1 MKYIYTTVICCLF
14 SVAVIAGQDEYD
26 DCILKYLKGAKIDV
40 ATHLIMQA
48 CKENYKSTA
57 FTSER
62 KKAFNQCIL
71 ENLAGVESVPAAMEI
86 KAVCDRK
93 SRKGIK

>member
-1 MKYIYTTVICCLF
+1 MKLLSITTALFLF
-14 SVAVIAGQDEYD
+14 SMSVYAGQEEYD
-26 DCILKYLKGAKIDV
+26 ECILKYLKSAKIDV
-40 ATHLIMQA
+40 VTHLIMQA
-48 CKENYKSTA
+48 CQENYKSPA

-62 KKAFNQCIL
+62 KKSYNQCIL

-93 SRKGIK
+93 SRQGIK